1 MSKTSTTSDK
11 SKELTPVSEE
21 NFTDITD
28 FIEEPLSEETEKAI
42 DDFATTVAN
51 DLMEQ
56 LKKSLPEGY
65 FDKEK
70 VPADLI
76 AAADNWRKENCPNAP
91 STHSAFIA
99 GALWQREQ
107 DMNKFQKLYKKI
119 FDDGYDEGFA
129 SGRDDMGDQIYEE
142 GITFVFDQSLP
153 TSVDSKLR
161 AKNVN
166 YGDKL
171 LIIKKEEE

>member
-11 SKELTPVSEE
+11 SKELTSTSE
-21 NFTDITD
+21 NFTDISD
-28 FIEEPLSEETEKAI
+28 FIEEPLSEETEKTI

-56 LKKSLPEGY
+56 LKKSLPEEY

-70 VPADLI
+70 VPAELI
-76 AAADNWRKENCPNAP
+76 AAADNWRHENCPNAP
-91 STHSAFIA
+91 STDSAFIA

-119 FDDGYDEGFA
+119 FDDGYDEEFA
-129 SGRDDMGDQIYEE
+129 SGRDNMGDEIYEE
-142 GITFVFDQSLP
+142 GITFIFDQSLP
-153 TSVDSKLR
+153 ISVDNKLR

-166 YGDKL
+166 YGDML
-171 LIIKKEEE
+171 LIIKKEED